1 MSHCVMRYRFIRCQ
15 FCNGNGPYVRI
26 HIFFFE
32 FISHKNLSLYKVT
45 ESVHYLRKRLPSCL
59 WGKINRKIFYKC
71 NKSLDVLEI
80 IYCRQIEIVT
90 SGDWYD

>member
-26 HIFFFE
+26 HISFFE

-45 ESVHYLRKRLPSCL
+45 ESVHVLSAEKVTQLFM
-59 WGKINRKIFYKC
+59 GK
-71 NKSLDVLEI
+71 NKLFTENFFAS
-80 IYCRQIEIVT
+80 VT
-90 SGDWYD
+90 NH